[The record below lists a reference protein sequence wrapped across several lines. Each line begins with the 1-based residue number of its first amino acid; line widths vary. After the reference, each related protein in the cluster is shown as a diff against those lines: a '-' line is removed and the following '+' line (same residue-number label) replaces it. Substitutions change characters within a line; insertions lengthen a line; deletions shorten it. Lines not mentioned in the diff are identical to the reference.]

1 MATLSKS
8 AKFAMGVQIFL
19 LRRGWMGKT
28 DSFIMLI
35 TTTGRKSGKKFT
47 TPIAYQRD
55 GEHIIAINPGN
66 SNWFHNVATS
76 GEAVLEIQRQVFPV
90 KGVVVKDDQ
99 ERQRIFNF
107 YRQNP
112 SNFKRLFK
120 TSVSASETELQQI
133 LAKWQFVKFT
143 KSNR

>member
-19 LRRGWMGKT
+19 LRRGWMGKM
-28 DSFIMLI
+28 DDFVMII

-55 GEHIIAINPGN
+55 GENIIAVNPGN
-66 SNWFHNVATS
+66 SNWLHNVASS
-76 GEAVLEIQRQVFPV
+76 GEAILEIKRQVIPV
-90 KGVVVKDDQ
+90 TGSVVKDDR
-99 ERQRIFNF
+99 ERQRIFDL

-112 SNFKRLFK
+112 STFERLFK
-120 TSVSASETELQQI
+120 VSANAPETDLQQAM
-133 LAKWQFVKFT
+133 AKWQFVRFNPK
-143 KSNR
+143 

>member
-19 LRRGWMGKT
+19 LRRGWMGKM
-28 DSFIMLI
+28 DDFVMVI

-55 GEHIIAINPGN
+55 GENIIAVNPGN
-66 SNWFHNVATS
+66 SNWLHNVASS
-76 GEAVLEIQRQVFPV
+76 GEAILEIKRQVIPV
-90 KGVVVKDDQ
+90 TGAVVNDDQ
-99 ERQRIFNF
+99 ERQRIFDL

-112 SNFKRLFK
+112 STFERLFK
-120 TSVSASETELQQI
+120 VPANAPETDLQQAM
-133 LAKWQFVKFT
+133 AKWQFVRFNPK
-143 KSNR
+143 

>member
-19 LRRGWMGKT
+19 LRRGWMGKM
-28 DSFIMLI
+28 DDFVMII

-55 GEHIIAINPGN
+55 GENIIAVNPGN
-66 SNWFHNVATS
+66 SNWLHNVAAS
-76 GEAVLEIQRQVFPV
+76 GEAVLEIKRQVVPV
-90 KGVVVKDDQ
+90 SGVVVKEAQ
-99 ERQRIFNF
+99 ERQRIFDL

-112 SNFKRLFK
+112 ATFERLFK
-120 TSVSASETELQQI
+120 VPASAAETELQQAM
-133 LAKWQFVKFT
+133 AKWQFVKFT
-143 KSNR
+143 KK